1 MIKMRDKKK
10 TKAINKKYVDDRR
23 QRTKQALEDAEKIL
37 ESSNL
42 KLNIVGDKLVISE
55 NEKGRKK

>member
-1 MIKMRDKKK
+1 MRDKKK

-42 KLNIVGDKLVISE
+42 KLNIVDDKLVISE